1 MLFKA
6 LITMLILDFIF
17 IIISIP
23 LVLRKV
29 PRNVVYGFRI
39 KATLEDDFIWYE
51 ANAYF
56 GRLFIISSIV
66 SALLILFLYF
76 SEIVPECYFLN
87 VSIAVMVVPSMIP
100 VALTFRY
107 IKFLKKINDR

>member
-1 MLFKA
+1 
-6 LITMLILDFIF
+6 MLILDFIF